1 MTTLLPARVVELRA
15 QLQDHTI
22 LDWIELLA
30 LLPDGT
36 GSFSTDE
43 LRTHWHCSQPAVSRR
58 LGNLARAGLLS
69 YRAGGGRYRIF
80 RIEHP

>member
-1 MTTLLPARVVELRA
+1 MTTLPDRVVELRP
-15 QLQDHTI
+15 QLQDHAI

-36 GSFSTDE
+36 GSLSTDE
-43 LRTHWHCSQPAVSRR
+43 LRDRWHCSQPAVSRR
-58 LGNLARAGLLS
+58 LGNLARAGLIS

-80 RIEHP
+80 RIERP